1 MKKFILGVITAF
13 VGIGVCK
20 KMYDQGY
27 DDATKDIKT
36 EEKNSS
42 KDKKAK

>member
-13 VGIGVCK
+13 ASLGICK

-36 EEKNSS
+36 EQKNSS